1 MMDWL
6 KSFGEQSSDAHLLL
20 DTQKKK
26 VIYANQKAMDLFA
39 ISSIPTLVD
48 LDEIKLPENW
58 YELSSSQLQSTLE
71 KGPIKFG
78 SLSNN
83 LLHLLIPNAC
93 KETFDAGIFNNN
105 VAGIYRT
112 RVNGDFI
119 SCNEAFAMMLGYE
132 PTDLDGSHGPVLYMN
147 KEDRNDFLE
156 SILRDGQ
163 VKGHESEFKHK
174 NGTGV
179 WCIENAYLDSDLD
192 DVIIGTIHDITAQK
206 RIQQRYRSLFESS
219 SDAILILNDQGIQ
232 DFNGK
237 ALELFRYT
245 EDEIKDLPWQD
256 HKKGLFALSSTE
268 TETLKRKLNLVHN
281 NESQRGRFLCRRKDA
296 SHFHGEIHMSLIQI
310 GDQQIVQMQ
319 VRDISERILYESSIR
334 ESEERFKMLSQITME
349 GIVVVSKDKIIDCN
363 DQLVRL
369 FGYREQT
376 ELLGKSVKDFFS
388 DDDLRR
394 LKNTFGLSALNKMEI
409 RARSKSG
416 KLLILDALGNELQ
429 YGGQLC
435 SVFMLYDI
443 TSRKRAEQAL
453 EQSIDRFKNLVEN
466 SPNGIFILT
475 DGLIKYVN
483 QSGLNLLELEEED
496 DLYDEDFIQYFT
508 EEHRAKIQQLVND
521 TREGEDTDYEE
532 FEVVNANEENVKV
545 GVKATL
551 TVYDNQP
558 SIQVTINNLSTQA
571 LLVQEQ
577 MRAQIAEEINVV
589 LKTEIEDH
597 KKTQNKLRNARNFT
611 KNIIESSIDMIIAVN
626 DKNEITEFNKAAQ
639 IQFGYSSDEVI
650 GTKMDRLYKE
660 SKDYKAVRKELAKNG
675 FFAGETVNVK
685 KSGEEF
691 TTLLSA
697 SLILDENGS
706 PQGAMGV
713 SRDVTELKKAEE
725 ELRASEERYRDIF
738 ENVKEFVLSI
748 DDDGRFLYANN
759 AFMSTMGI
767 SEKEL
772 VSMNFKEVVKGGKE
786 YFSKGVIESLKDGEH
801 NFTMI
806 SKEGEEIY
814 VEGGSS
820 IRYQKKKPHSVR
832 AIFRDITQ
840 SKAHEKLAREQTAKI
855 ISIFNSTENLMMWT
869 LNKKGEVTSH
879 NSNFAKVMKDSFG
892 KKMQNGS
899 NYLKAIEKT
908 VREDFKSVQK
918 QAFKKAFK
926 GKPVQLELPMINSKK
941 EEVWHQIFLNPVYL
955 DDEMEEVSCLTYDIT
970 DRIEIDQ
977 KIRNSLKEKE
987 VLLQEVHH
995 RVKNNLQVISS
1006 ILNLQTSFVNDEQ
1019 TLEVLAESQN
1029 RIKTMSYIHE
1039 SLYQSADFSSIE
1051 FTEYIET
1058 LARNLLQSYAPKNCD
1073 ITMET
1078 EFDEIYLD
1086 LDQAIPCGLI
1096 MNELVSNAFKYAFK
1110 GKESGTLKIKV
1121 KMVGDQISLGVE
1133 DDGIGMDSDFRPEDS
1148 DSLGIYLVYALVEQL
1163 DAKITFQSVQ
1173 SVPDQSQNSGT
1184 SFLITFT
1191 KQ

>member
-1 MMDWL
+1 MIEWL

-20 DTQKKK
+20 DNQKKEI
-26 VIYANQKAMDLFA
+26 IYANQKAVDLF
-39 ISSIPTLVD
+39 SIPSIPISLDFGEFQLPKDWPD
-48 LDEIKLPENW
+48 LNVSDLQAALQESPLSVGSVENN
-58 YELSSSQLQSTLE
+58 
-71 KGPIKFG
+71 IV
-78 SLSNN
+78 
-83 LLHLLIPNAC
+83 HLLIPNAC
-93 KETFDAGIFNNN
+93 NETFNAGIFNNN
-105 VAGIYRT
+105 LAGIYRI
-112 RVNGDFI
+112 RVNGEFI

-132 PTDLDGSHGPVLYMN
+132 PNELNGSVGPDLYM
-147 KEDRNDFLE
+147 KKGDRADFLNV
-156 SILRDGQ
+156 ILENGQ
-163 VKGHESEFKHK
+163 IKGYESEFKHK
-174 NGTGV
+174 SGSGV
-179 WCIENAYLDSDLD
+179 WCIENAYLEAGLE
-192 DVIIGTIHDITAQK
+192 DVIIVTIHDITAQK
-206 RIQQRYRSLFESS
+206 LIQQRYRSLFDSS
-219 SDAILILNDQGIQ
+219 SDAILILNDEEIQ
-232 DFNGK
+232 DFNSK
-237 ALELFRYT
+237 ALELFRYNP
-245 EDEIKDLPWQD
+245 DEMKCLPWQD
-256 HKKGLFALSSTE
+256 QKKGLFALSSNE
-268 TETLKRKLNLVHN
+268 KESLKRKLALVYN
-281 NESQRGRFLCRRKDA
+281 NESQRGRFLCRRKDS
-296 SHFHGEIHMSLIQI
+296 SHFHGEIHMSLNQI
-310 GDQQIVQMQ
+310 GDQQIIQIQ
-319 VRDISERILYESSIR
+319 VRDISERIFYESSIR
-334 ESEERFKMLSQITME
+334 ESEERFKMLSQIAME
-349 GIVVVSKDKIIDCN
+349 GIVVVGKDKIVDCN

-376 ELLGKSVKDFFS
+376 ELLGKSIKDFFS
-388 DDDLRR
+388 DEDLRR
-394 LKNTFGLSALNKMEI
+394 LKKTFGLSALNKMEI
-409 RARSKSG
+409 SARNKSG
-416 KLLILDALGNELQ
+416 KLLILDALGSELQ

-475 DGLIKYVN
+475 DGFIKYVN
-483 QSGLNLLELEEED
+483 QSGLNLLEFEEED
-496 DLYDEDFIQYFT
+496 DLYDEEFVQFFKEGQRDRI
-508 EEHRAKIQQLVND
+508 EELVNN

-532 FEVVNANEENVKV
+532 YEVINANKESIKV
-545 GVKATL
+545 GFKATL

-571 LLVQEQ
+571 LLIQEQ

-611 KNIIESSIDMIIAVN
+611 QNIIDSSLDMIIAVN
-626 DKNEITEFNKAAQ
+626 NKNQITEFNKAAQ
-639 IQFGYSSDEVI
+639 IQYGYSSDEI
-650 GTKMDRLYKE
+650 LGTKMEGLYKH
-660 SKDYKAVRKELAKNG
+660 SSDYKKVRKELAKNG
-675 FFAGETVNVK
+675 FFTGETVNVK
-685 KSGEEF
+685 KNGEEF

-697 SLILDENGS
+697 SLILDENRTA
-706 PQGAMGV
+706 QGAMGV
-713 SRDVTELKKAEE
+713 SRDVTELKKAGE

-759 AFMSTMGI
+759 AFMGTMGY
-767 SEKEL
+767 SEKDL
-772 VSMNFKEVVKGGKE
+772 VAMNFREVVKDGKQ
-786 YFSKGVIESLKDGEH
+786 YFAKGVISSLQDGEH
-801 NFTMI
+801 NFTLI
-806 SKEGEEIY
+806 SKEGREIY
-814 VEGGSS
+814 VEGGFSV
-820 IRYQKKKPHSVR
+820 RYQKNKAHSVR
-832 AIFRDITQ
+832 AILRDITEN
-840 SKAHEKLAREQTAKI
+840 KANEKLVREQTAKI

-869 LNKKGEVTSH
+869 LNKNGEVTSH
-879 NSNFAKVMKDSFG
+879 NSNFTKVMKNSFG
-892 KKMQNGS
+892 KKMENGT
-899 NYLKAIEKT
+899 NYLKVLEKT
-908 VREDFKSVQK
+908 VRKDFKTVQK

-926 GKPVQLELPMINSKK
+926 GKPVQLELPMINSQN

-955 DDEMEEVSCLTYDIT
+955 DEEMEEVSCLTYDIT

-1039 SLYQSADFSSIE
+1039 SLYQADDFSCIE
-1051 FTEYIET
+1051 FTEYIDT
-1058 LARNLLQSYAPKNCD
+1058 LARNLLQSYAPKNCN
-1073 ITMET
+1073 IKMET
-1078 EFDEIYLD
+1078 ELDEIYLD

-1110 GKESGTLKIKV
+1110 GRNNGTLIIQV
-1121 KMVGDQISLGVE
+1121 KMNGDQISLCVE

-1163 DAKITFQSVQ
+1163 DAKIDFQSIHA
-1173 SVPDQSQNSGT
+1173 VPDECQNSGT